1 MAGLVPAIPMRK
13 SATLQTIAITDT
25 RPVTAMLVT

>member
-13 SATLQTIAITDT
+13 NAALRSIEITDT
-25 RPVTAMLVT
+25 RPVTTILVT